1 MFCGHVFLGFM
12 FVINFVGNVVDLG
25 VLSIIQRKVINNS
38 QNNNDDLVLLAFSVD
53 VLIFENPKIKSW
65 IITNNEIGISLYIVV
80 WFWIALA
87 NMKLW
92 H

>member
-38 QNNNDDLVLLAFSVD
+38 QNNNDDLVLQPL
-53 VLIFENPKIKSW
+53 VLMS
-65 IITNNEIGISLYIVV
+65 
-80 WFWIALA
+80 
-87 NMKLW
+87 
-92 H
+92 